1 LTPNGEVVI
10 SNHKNAGNFV
20 FYHDFSWLVVTFA
33 PLKYIQNQSVRCM
46 SKVSLLLVVI
56 ISIVMVACNKEQ
68 EISGTEEEQI
78 ERYIKSKNL
87 TITEK
92 TVSGLRYILTKANA
106 TGASLKV
113 GQIVTVKYAGRLLS
127 DKSFDSGTFN
137 FNLGLGQVVAGFD
150 EGIAKM
156 KVGESATLIFP
167 SSLGYGSRGAGSDI
181 PGNSPLVF
189 DIEVVSAK

>member
-1 LTPNGEVVI
+1 MSKL
-10 SNHKNAGNFV
+10 
-20 FYHDFSWLVVTFA
+20 SWLWVG
-33 PLKYIQNQSVRCM
+33 
-46 SKVSLLLVVI
+46 
-56 ISIVMVACNKEQ
+56 IVLIMMASCNKEQ

-87 TITEK
+87 IITEK
-92 TVSGLRYILTKANA
+92 TASGLRYILTKANA
-106 TGASLKV
+106 TGSSLKV
-113 GQIVTVKYAGRLLS
+113 GQIITVKYAGRLLS
-127 DKSFDSGTFN
+127 DKRFDSGTFN

>member
-1 LTPNGEVVI
+1 MSKLSWLWVVI
-10 SNHKNAGNFV
+10 
-20 FYHDFSWLVVTFA
+20 
-33 PLKYIQNQSVRCM
+33 
-46 SKVSLLLVVI
+46 VSL
-56 ISIVMVACNKEQ
+56 MMTACSKE
-68 EISGTEEEQI
+68 EEVSGTEEEQI
-78 ERYIKSKNL
+78 EGYIKRKNL
-87 TITEK
+87 TVTEK
-92 TVSGLRYILTKANA
+92 TASGLRYILTKPNA
-106 TGASLKV
+106 AGAALKV
-113 GQIVTVKYAGRLLS
+113 GQIITVKYAGRLLS

-167 SSLGYGSRGAGSDI
+167 SALGYGSRGAGSDI

>member
-1 LTPNGEVVI
+1 MSKLGLLAVVI
-10 SNHKNAGNFV
+10 
-20 FYHDFSWLVVTFA
+20 L
-33 PLKYIQNQSVRCM
+33 SVM
-46 SKVSLLLVVI
+46 
-56 ISIVMVACNKEQ
+56 MVACNKE
-68 EISGTEEEQI
+68 EKISGTEEEQI
-78 ERYIKSKNL
+78 ESYIKSKNL

-92 TVSGLRYILTKANA
+92 TASGLRYILTKPNA
-106 TGASLKV
+106 AGAALKV
-113 GQIVTVKYAGRLLS
+113 GQIITVKYAGRLLS

-181 PGNSPLVF
+181 PGYSPLVF

>member
-1 LTPNGEVVI
+1 
-10 SNHKNAGNFV
+10 
-20 FYHDFSWLVVTFA
+20 
-33 PLKYIQNQSVRCM
+33 M
-46 SKVSLLLVVI
+46 SKLRLLVVI
-56 ISIVMVACNKEQ
+56 IISMIVGSCNKEQ

-92 TVSGLRYILTKANA
+92 TASGLRYILTKSNA
-106 TGASLKV
+106 TGSSLKV

-137 FNLGLGQVVAGFD
+137 FNLGLGQVIAGFE

-189 DIEVVSAK
+189 DIEVISAK

>member
-1 LTPNGEVVI
+1 
-10 SNHKNAGNFV
+10 
-20 FYHDFSWLVVTFA
+20 
-33 PLKYIQNQSVRCM
+33 M
-46 SKVSLLLVVI
+46 SKVSLLAVVI
-56 ISIVMVACNKEQ
+56 LSVIMAACNKEQ
-68 EISGTEEEQI
+68 EVSGTEEEQI
-78 ERYIKSKNL
+78 ESYIKRKNL

-92 TVSGLRYILTKANA
+92 TASGLRYILTKPNA
-106 TGASLKV
+106 TGAVLKV
-113 GQIVTVKYAGRLLS
+113 GQIITVKYAGRLLS

-181 PGNSPLVF
+181 PGYSPLVF

>member
-1 LTPNGEVVI
+1 MSKLSWLWVVI
-10 SNHKNAGNFV
+10 
-20 FYHDFSWLVVTFA
+20 
-33 PLKYIQNQSVRCM
+33 
-46 SKVSLLLVVI
+46 VSL
-56 ISIVMVACNKEQ
+56 MMTACSKE
-68 EISGTEEEQI
+68 EEVSGTEEEQI
-78 ERYIKSKNL
+78 ESYIKRKNL
-87 TITEK
+87 TVTEK
-92 TVSGLRYILTKANA
+92 TASGLRYILTKPNA
-106 TGASLKV
+106 AGAALKV
-113 GQIVTVKYAGRLLS
+113 GQIITVKYAGRLLS